1 MKLRVES
8 SGFRMDGMRFAVR
21 GLGFQGLGIGLRA
34 DSQLYFNVLRSKP
47 DSKRIRMQKTPGTY
61 SAKS

>member
-1 MKLRVES
+1 
-8 SGFRMDGMRFAVR
+8 MRFAVR